1 MESERW
7 SLYHIPDIEATE
19 GLKYWTFVED
29 TGEQGDLL
37 GVCVK
42 VYDDGSI
49 DFLGKESNMTNRDGV
64 TGYDAEITCWHPTD
78 CSTLPV
84 EIHLT
89 DANGNINTYRRIDL
103 GGGGNSN
110 VF

>member
-7 SLYHIPDIEATE
+7 NLYHITDIGASKD
-19 GLKYWTFVED
+19 LKYWTFIEG
-29 TGEQGDLL
+29 THDLI

-49 DFLGKESNMTNRDGV
+49 DFLGKESSMTRSNDV
-64 TGYDAEITCWHPTD
+64 TSYDAEITCWHPMD
-78 CSTLPV
+78 CSNVPV

-89 DANGNINTYRRIDL
+89 DANGNVNTYRRIDL
-103 GGGGNSN
+103 EEGANSN